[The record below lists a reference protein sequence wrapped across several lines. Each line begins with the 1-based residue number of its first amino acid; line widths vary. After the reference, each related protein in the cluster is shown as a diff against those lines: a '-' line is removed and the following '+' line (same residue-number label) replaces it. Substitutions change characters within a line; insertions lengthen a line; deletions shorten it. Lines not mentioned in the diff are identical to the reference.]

1 MFNSLFLD
9 EKSLVTSVNLGH
21 ATFQEKLGI
30 MWPLMLKYVIPL
42 SIVYVAQYFVN
53 QGLAGFMVFDCAH
66 GFGLSKE
73 SQYRWY
79 QVLYQLG
86 VFISRSSVNLIR
98 LPLPV
103 LLMLPVL
110 QVANASFFFVDTFW
124 PFVPH
129 IIITFLLILVQGF
142 VGGFSYVNSF
152 YRIHKEVPPALKEF
166 SLSIASISGPV
177 SF

>member
-1 MFNSLFLD
+1 M
-9 EKSLVTSVNLGH
+9 
-21 ATFQEKLGI
+21 
-30 MWPLMLKYVIPL
+30 Y
-42 SIVYVAQYFVN
+42 YAQYLVN
-53 QGLAGFMVFDCAH
+53 QGLAGFMVFNCSR
-66 GFGLSKE
+66 GFGLSKS

-98 LPLPV
+98 LPLVV

-110 QVANASFFFVDTFW
+110 QVANASFFFAEVFW

-129 IIITFLLILVQGF
+129 IAISFALILIQGF

-152 YRIHKEVPPALKEF
+152 YRIHKEVPQSLKEF
-166 SLSIASISGPV
+166 AMSMTSIAGPIGITLAGLSSV
-177 SF
+177 PIHKMACGGIH